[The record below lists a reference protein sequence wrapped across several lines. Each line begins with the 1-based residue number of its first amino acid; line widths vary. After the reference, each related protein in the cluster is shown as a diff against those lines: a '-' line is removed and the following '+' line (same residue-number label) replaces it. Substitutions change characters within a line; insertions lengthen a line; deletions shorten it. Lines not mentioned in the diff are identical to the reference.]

1 MGTKST
7 KSALTSSHNRY
18 PQQRYQQAITMAQSL
33 LAPRALVSTRFTP
46 RTMKPNRRRAAVSVR
61 AGGDPPSIYG
71 SPGSRT
77 QIVEWLALEVG
88 QDIKNVNLNRA
99 IMSSPEYRSV
109 HPFGKIPGC
118 KAADGTGI
126 FESGAIMLYIADLA
140 GSLPTP
146 EARGEAAAWVIW
158 ANATMW
164 PALEASRGKC
174 NLDNVFGP
182 VDAILAEKAWLLGS
196 ELSVADVAVASYI
209 KYGQLFFRMD
219 IGAFPNVVRYMEQV
233 EQREAFQSTV
243 MGG

>member
-1 MGTKST
+1 MT
-7 KSALTSSHNRY
+7 
-18 PQQRYQQAITMAQSL
+18 QSL
-33 LAPRALVSTRFTP
+33 LAPRALVSARVASP
-46 RTMKPNRRRAAVSVR
+46 TMKPNRRGSAVSVR
-61 AGGDPPSIYG
+61 AAGDPPSIYG

-77 QIVEWLALEVG
+77 QIVEWLALELG
-88 QDIKNVNLNRA
+88 QDIKSVNLNRA
-99 IMSSPEYRSV
+99 IMSTPEYRAV

-126 FESGAIMLYIADLA
+126 FESGAIMLYLADLA

-146 EARGEAAAWVIW
+146 EARGEAAAWIIW

-174 NLDNVFGP
+174 NLENLFGP
-182 VDAILAEKAWLLGS
+182 VDAILADKAWLLGS
-196 ELSVADVAVASYI
+196 DLSVADVAVASYI

-219 IGAFPNVVRYMEQV
+219 IKAFPNVVRYMEQV